1 MGTEFRGYA
10 NNSRIHTPYVLL
22 MERRMYLLFV
32 SLLASTVCTVKCH
45 AIRVRDFLFCLCV
58 NSYIDKSF
66 LLGPYINCSIKNT
79 VWTVEITNQKVTR
92 KFFKIC
98 FKDHPL
104 LVCIFSVFFTLS

>member
-1 MGTEFRGYA
+1 
-10 NNSRIHTPYVLL
+10 
-22 MERRMYLLFV
+22 MYLLFV

-58 NSYIDKSF
+58 NSYIDKS
-66 LLGPYINCSIKNT
+66 LLGPYIYCSIKNT